1 VSAVDPRLSSDGRAF
16 EERGDVSK
24 RILKLVQTDDL
35 RRSKSDKLIANYI
48 ERNIAELPFET
59 ARSIAQRLELSPM
72 TVGRYLRRMG
82 FDGLDELKG
91 ELRRGSSNPA
101 WQVKGQVDRL
111 EQDRKEGKLL
121 AGLIQQQIDNLG
133 QIYEITRAPEWQQT
147 IDALVEASEVYV
159 AAYQNV
165 RGIAQYFASQLSYT
179 RPRVQFVDGV
189 NGTYAEVLDGSVE
202 GRLLF
207 LHDVRRFAAKARPL
221 ALEARRAGV
230 KVVLLTDEFC
240 PWGPEVSDICLVVPG
255 SHGPLWDGA
264 ATMTAVMDLMLS
276 NIIVVLG
283 DEVSERVDTLTR
295 LQDVFGDFES

>member
-1 VSAVDPRLSSDGRAF
+1 M
-16 EERGDVSK
+16 SK
-24 RILKLVQTDDL
+24 RILKLVQSDDL

-48 ERNIAELPFET
+48 ERNIADLPFET

-91 ELRRGSSNPA
+91 ELRRGRSNPA
-101 WQVKGQVDRL
+101 WQVKAQVDRL
-111 EQDRKEGKLL
+111 EEDRREGKLL
-121 AGLIQQQIDNLG
+121 ARLIQQQIDNLG
-133 QIYEITRAPEWQQT
+133 QIYELTSAPEWQQT
-147 IDALVEASEVYV
+147 IEALVGASEVYV

-179 RPRVQFVDGV
+179 RPRVQFVDGL
-189 NGTYAEVLDGSVE
+189 NGTYAELLDGSVE

-207 LHDVRRFAAKARPL
+207 LHDVRRFASKAKPL

-240 PWGPEVSDICLVVPG
+240 PWGKDVSDVCLVVPG

-276 NIIVVLG
+276 NVIVVLG
-283 DEVSERVDTLTR
+283 EEVSERVDTLTR
-295 LQDVFGDFES
+295 LQDIFGDFEN

>member
-1 VSAVDPRLSSDGRAF
+1 M
-16 EERGDVSK
+16 SK
-24 RILKLVQTDDL
+24 RILKLVQSDGL
-35 RRSKSDKLIANYI
+35 RRSKSDKLIAHYI
-48 ERNIAELPFET
+48 ERNLAELPFET
-59 ARSIAQRLELSPM
+59 ARSIAQRLQLSPM

-82 FDGLDELKG
+82 FDGLDELKS

-101 WQVKGQVDRL
+101 WEVKGRVDSL
-111 EQDRKEGKLL
+111 EQDRQEGKLL

-133 QIYEITRAPEWQQT
+133 QIYAITTAPEWQAT
-147 IDALVEASEVYV
+147 IDALISASEVYV

-179 RPRVQFVDGV
+179 RPRVQFVDGL
-189 NGTYAEVLDGSVE
+189 NGTYAELLDGSVE

-230 KVVLLTDEFC
+230 TVVLLTDEFC
-240 PWGPEVSDICLVVPG
+240 PWGPEVSDICLIVPG

-276 NIIVVLG
+276 NIIVVKG

-295 LQDVFGDFES
+295 LQDVFGDFET